1 METLTTQ
8 IEAETNIML
17 EQIKL
22 SLVCERARI
31 LGQAQALKYRNPFLA
46 TQMLDIYDDINK
58 TLSSIKKVE
67 DRIEVFGV
75 R

>member
-1 METLTTQ
+1 METLDTQ
-8 IEAETNIML
+8 IEAETNIVL

-22 SLVCERARI
+22 SLFCDRAKI

-46 TQMLDIYDDINK
+46 TEILNVYDDINK
-58 TLSSIKKVE
+58 TLLTIKKVE
-67 DRIEVFGV
+67 ERIEVFGV